1 MRQIIKLISTIA
13 DDRRSIYCDLLYIIN
28 MESGTEYQKKP
39 DIKETTDYFKHLSV
53 FWTDMAYL
61 ISSKPS
67 ALTSAGPMRKFSMQT
82 KKITNEMIEAN
93 EDLIEFNTRLV
104 EYYKQLADTW
114 NEAQKRFNTKVPEIP
129 NDVEHIES
137 SKRVWIDIFENA
149 FTQLFDSEK
158 FGENFGKLISS
169 ELELSKH
176 WNNMLAVLLEAAN
189 VPTKNDINEVY
200 KELHSLRKRVSKLE
214 KNEKKTEIGLNGK

>member
-1 MRQIIKLISTIA
+1 
-13 DDRRSIYCDLLYIIN
+13 
-28 MESGTEYQKKP
+28 MESKAEAQKKP
-39 DIKETTDYFKHLSV
+39 DLKGTADYFKHLSL

-67 ALTSAGPMRKFSMQT
+67 ALTSAGPMRKFTMQT
-82 KKITNEMIEAN
+82 KKLANEMIESN
-93 EDLIEFNTRLV
+93 EDLIEFNNKLI
-104 EYYKQLADTW
+104 EYYKQLSDTW

-176 WNNMLAVLLEAAN
+176 WNNMIAVLLEAAN
-189 VPTKNDINEVY
+189 MPTKNDLNEIY
-200 KELHSLRKRVSKLE
+200 KELHLLRKRVSKLE
-214 KNEKKTEIGLNGK
+214 KSEKKTGVEHNGK

>member
-1 MRQIIKLISTIA
+1 
-13 DDRRSIYCDLLYIIN
+13 
-28 MESGTEYQKKP
+28 MESKAEAQKKP
-39 DIKETTDYFKHLSV
+39 DLKETADYFKHLSL

-67 ALTSAGPMRKFSMQT
+67 ALTSAGPMRKFTMQT
-82 KKITNEMIEAN
+82 KKLANEMIESN
-93 EDLIEFNTRLV
+93 EDLIEFNNRLT
-104 EYYKQLADTW
+104 EYYKQLSDTW

-129 NDVEHIES
+129 NDVEQIES

-176 WNNMLAVLLEAAN
+176 WNNMIAVLLEAVN
-189 VPTKNDINEVY
+189 VPTKNDLNEVY
-200 KELHSLRKRVSKLE
+200 QELHLLRKRVSKLE
-214 KNEKKTEIGLNGK
+214 KSEKKAVVEHNGK

>member
-1 MRQIIKLISTIA
+1 
-13 DDRRSIYCDLLYIIN
+13 
-28 MESGTEYQKKP
+28 
-39 DIKETTDYFKHLSV
+39 
-53 FWTDMAYL
+53 
-61 ISSKPS
+61 
-67 ALTSAGPMRKFSMQT
+67 
-82 KKITNEMIEAN
+82 MIEAN
-93 EDLIEFNTRLV
+93 EDLMEFNTRLT

-114 NEAQKRFNTKVPEIP
+114 SEAQKRFNSKVPEIP

-149 FTQLFDSEK
+149 FTQLFDSEN

-176 WNNMLAVLLEAAN
+176 WNNMLAVLLESAN
-189 VPTKNDINEVY
+189 IPTKSDLNEVY

-214 KNEKKTEIGLNGK
+214 KYEKKIGTEHNGK

>member
-1 MRQIIKLISTIA
+1 
-13 DDRRSIYCDLLYIIN
+13 
-28 MESGTEYQKKP
+28 MESGAETQKKP
-39 DIKETTDYFKHLSV
+39 DFKETADYFKHLSQ

-67 ALTSAGPMRKFSMQT
+67 ALTSAGPMRKFTMQT
-82 KKITNEMIEAN
+82 KKISNEIIEAN
-93 EDLIEFNTRLV
+93 EDLIEFNTRLT
-104 EYYKQLADTW
+104 EYYKQLSDTW

-129 NDVEHIES
+129 NDIEHIES
-137 SKRVWIDIFENA
+137 SKRVWIDIFENS

-176 WNNMLAVLLEAAN
+176 WNNMLTVLLESAN
-189 VPTKNDINEVY
+189 VPTKNDLNEVY
-200 KELHSLRKRVSKLE
+200 KELHSLRKRIGKLE
-214 KNEKKTEIGLNGK
+214 KNEKKSGVEHNGK

>member
-1 MRQIIKLISTIA
+1 
-13 DDRRSIYCDLLYIIN
+13 
-28 MESGTEYQKKP
+28 MESKAEAQKKP
-39 DIKETTDYFKHLSV
+39 DLKETADYFKHLSL

-67 ALTSAGPMRKFSMQT
+67 ALTSAGPMRKFTMQT
-82 KKITNEMIEAN
+82 KKLANEMIESN
-93 EDLIEFNTRLV
+93 EDLIEFNNRLT
-104 EYYKQLADTW
+104 EYYKQLSDTW

-129 NDVEHIES
+129 NDVEQIES

-176 WNNMLAVLLEAAN
+176 WNNMIAVLLEAIN
-189 VPTKNDINEVY
+189 VPTKSDLNEVY
-200 KELHSLRKRVSKLE
+200 QELHLLRKRVSKLE
-214 KNEKKTEIGLNGK
+214 KSEKKAVVEHNGK

>member
-1 MRQIIKLISTIA
+1 
-13 DDRRSIYCDLLYIIN
+13 
-28 MESGTEYQKKP
+28 
-39 DIKETTDYFKHLSV
+39 
-53 FWTDMAYL
+53 
-61 ISSKPS
+61 
-67 ALTSAGPMRKFSMQT
+67 MQT
-82 KKITNEMIEAN
+82 KKISNEIIDAN
-93 EDLIEFNTRLV
+93 EDLIEFNTRLT
-104 EYYKQLADTW
+104 EYYKQLSDTW

-189 VPTKNDINEVY
+189 VPTKSDLNEVY
-200 KELHSLRKRVSKLE
+200 KELHSLRKRIGKLE
-214 KNEKKTEIGLNGK
+214 KNEKKIGTEHNGK

>member
-1 MRQIIKLISTIA
+1 MSIINDNS
-13 DDRRSIYCDLLYIIN
+13 RSIYCDLLYTIN
-28 MESGTEYQKKP
+28 MESKAETPKKP
-39 DIKETTDYFKHLSV
+39 DIKETADYFKHLSM

-67 ALTSAGPMRKFSMQT
+67 ALTSAGPMRKFTMQT
-82 KKITNEMIEAN
+82 KKLANEMIESN
-93 EDLIEFNTRLV
+93 EDLIEFNNRLV
-104 EYYKQLADTW
+104 EYYKQLSDTW
-114 NEAQKRFNTKVPEIP
+114 SEAQKRFNTKVPEIP
-129 NDVEHIES
+129 NDVEQIES

-176 WNNMLAVLLEAAN
+176 WNNMIATLLEAAN
-189 VPTKNDINEVY
+189 VPTKNDLNEVY
-200 KELHSLRKRVSKLE
+200 KELHLLRKRVSKLE
-214 KNEKKTEIGLNGK
+214 KSEKKTGVEHNGK

>member
-1 MRQIIKLISTIA
+1 
-13 DDRRSIYCDLLYIIN
+13 
-28 MESGTEYQKKP
+28 MESGAETQKKTNFK
-39 DIKETTDYFKHLSV
+39 DTTDYFKHLSL

-67 ALTSAGPMRKFSMQT
+67 ALTSAGPMRKFTMQT
-82 KKITNEMIEAN
+82 KKLANEMVETN
-93 EDLIEFNTRLV
+93 EDLIEFNTRLT
-104 EYYKQLADTW
+104 EYYKQLSDTW

-149 FTQLFDSEK
+149 FTQLFDSEN

-189 VPTKNDINEVY
+189 VPTKNELNEVY
-200 KELHSLRKRVSKLE
+200 QELHSLRKRVSKLE
-214 KNEKKTEIGLNGK
+214 KDEKKTGVEHNGK

>member
-1 MRQIIKLISTIA
+1 
-13 DDRRSIYCDLLYIIN
+13 
-28 MESGTEYQKKP
+28 MESGAEYKNKMDP
-39 DIKETTDYFKHLSV
+39 KETVDYFKHLSL
-53 FWTDMAYL
+53 FWTDMSYL

-67 ALTSAGPMRKFSMQT
+67 ALTSAGPMRKFSLQT
-82 KKITNEMIEAN
+82 KKLATEMIEAN
-93 EDLIEFNTRLV
+93 EDLMEFNTRLA
-104 EYYKQLADTW
+104 EYYKQLSDTW
-114 NEAQKRFNTKVPEIP
+114 TESQKRFNTKIPEIP
-129 NDVEHIES
+129 NDIEHIES

-176 WNNMLAVLLEAAN
+176 WNNMLAVLLESAN
-189 VPTKNDINEVY
+189 VPTKDDLNEVY

-214 KNEKKTEIGLNGK
+214 KNERKSGVKHNGK

>member
-1 MRQIIKLISTIA
+1 M
-13 DDRRSIYCDLLYIIN
+13 IY
-28 MESGTEYQKKP
+28 MESGAE
-39 DIKETTDYFKHLSV
+39 IKNKIDPKEAVDYFKHLSL

-67 ALTSAGPMRKFSMQT
+67 ALTSAGPMRKFSLQT
-82 KKITNEMIEAN
+82 KKLATEMIEAN
-93 EDLIEFNTRLV
+93 EDLMEFNTRLT
-104 EYYKQLADTW
+104 EYYKQLSDTW
-114 NEAQKRFNTKVPEIP
+114 NESQKRFNTKIPEIP
-129 NDVEHIES
+129 NDIEHIES

-176 WNNMLAVLLEAAN
+176 WNNMLAVLLESVN
-189 VPTKNDINEVY
+189 VPTKNDLNEVY

-214 KNEKKTEIGLNGK
+214 KNERKSGANHNGK